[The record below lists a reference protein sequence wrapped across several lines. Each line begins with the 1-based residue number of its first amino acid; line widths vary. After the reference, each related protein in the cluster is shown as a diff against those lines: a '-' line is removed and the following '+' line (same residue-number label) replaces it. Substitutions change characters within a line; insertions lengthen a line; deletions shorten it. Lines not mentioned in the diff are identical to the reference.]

1 MLLPLYFAFVPRLS
15 LMSIQRNPVV
25 FGSICLEA
33 ISVFFK
39 TNLGRNLVPALYD
52 LQQVIW
58 SYYLWILFFKFL
70 VIDFCLLKVEK
81 EKVSVSIQWSTL
93 QALATGK
100 DGPLSQEARTQ
111 STFPCQWQELY
122 YLSHH
127 LLPFTSHPMLHISRE
142 LEPEV

>member
-70 VIDFCLLKVEK
+70 VIYFCLFKGREGKSECFHPV
-81 EKVSVSIQWSTL
+81 TTF